1 MLCCDIFKV
10 ADMIVVS
17 TLPDHLHF
25 YCIYLFKARYTTK
38 QSYKALKFLHCQ
50 KYIFVKKSNMVAGC

>member
-1 MLCCDIFKV
+1 MFFKEVINSYVVLWRNIKV

-25 YCIYLFKARYTTK
+25 YCIY
-38 QSYKALKFLHCQ
+38 
-50 KYIFVKKSNMVAGC
+50 